1 MGRSA
6 VALSLALLCFALPA
20 QAADGVVEGTVRVLT
35 RSEDG
40 KPALKGDASGVVLY
54 LTGFSQTPPPEK
66 PRISQRN
73 KTFIPDVLPIVV
85 GQTVEFT
92 NEDNLIHNVFS
103 TSKAR
108 KFDLGKPRV
117 GESRDVQ
124 FDKTGVVDIYC
135 DIHEEMVA
143 TILVLPNQAFTV
155 TGPDGKFTL
164 RGIPSGR
171 HSLFAWSRRSEPQRV
186 EIEVKT
192 GETAAVALELAET
205 KFDTKHVGKYG
216 QAYRKLPGYP

>member
-1 MGRSA
+1 MCSSDLKRH
-6 VALSLALLCFALPA
+6 FF
-20 QAADGVVEGTVRVLT
+20 ER
-35 RSEDG
+35 
-40 KPALKGDASGVVLY
+40 ALKHTMPGATLKSLK
-54 LTGFSQTPPPEK
+54 LL
-66 PRISQRN
+66 
-73 KTFIPDVLPIVV
+73 PDDML
-85 GQTVEFT
+85 
-92 NEDNLIHNVFS
+92 
-103 TSKAR
+103 
-108 KFDLGKPRV
+108 
-117 GESRDVQ
+117 DV
-124 FDKTGVVDIYC
+124 TEEIDIYC

-164 RGIPSGR
+164 RGVPSGR

-186 EIEVKT
+186 EVEIKP

>member
-1 MGRSA
+1 MGGSA
-6 VALSLALLCFALPA
+6 LVLSLALLGFALPA
-20 QAADGVVEGTVRVLT
+20 QAADGVVEGTVRLFT

-108 KFDLGKPRV
+108 KFDLG
-117 GESRDVQ
+117 
-124 FDKTGVVDIYC
+124 
-135 DIHEEMVA
+135 
-143 TILVLPNQAFTV
+143 
-155 TGPDGKFTL
+155 PDGKFTL
-164 RGIPSGR
+164 RGVPSGR

>member
-1 MGRSA
+1 LGGSA
-6 VALSLALLCFALPA
+6 LVVFLAVCFAAPT
-20 QAADGVVEGTVRVLT
+20 QAADGAVEGTVRVFT

-40 KPALKGDASGVVLY
+40 KPAPKGDGSGVVLY
-54 LTGFSQTPPPEK
+54 LTGFSQPPPPET

-117 GESRDVQ
+117 GESREVH
-124 FDKTGVVDIYC
+124 FDRTGVVDIYC

-143 TILVLPNQAFTV
+143 TILVLPNQAFVV

-164 RGIPSGR
+164 RGVPAGR
-171 HSLFAWSRRSEPQRV
+171 HSLFAWSRRSEPHRV
-186 EIEVKT
+186 EVEVKP
-192 GETAAVALELAET
+192 GETAAVALELTET